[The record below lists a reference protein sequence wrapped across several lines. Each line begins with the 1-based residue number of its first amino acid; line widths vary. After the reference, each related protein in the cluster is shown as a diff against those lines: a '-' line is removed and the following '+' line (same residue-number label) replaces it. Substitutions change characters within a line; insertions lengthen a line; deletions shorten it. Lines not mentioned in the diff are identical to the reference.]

1 MYRGARLPRPSIV
14 KIFCILLLPVA
25 LAADSAPRIGSI
37 DYYGIRKVPESHI
50 QKALGVAVGDAL
62 PASKGD
68 VEDRLADVPGV
79 VLARLEAVC
88 CDGGRSMLFVG
99 IEEKGAAHFALRS
112 APQGDVT
119 LPADLS
125 DPYQDLIA
133 AVERAAQRGST
144 AEDLTHGH
152 ALAADPDARAIQQRF
167 LELVPKHLLEI
178 RDVLRN
184 SADTDQRAMAATLIG
199 YAREKEK
206 VVPDLEYAMQDPDEN
221 VRASA
226 MDALGAIAVLAAKQ
240 PDLEIRISPTWFV
253 EMLNSVVLSDRMKAA
268 KALVNLTDSRPV
280 ATLDLMRERALPSL
294 AEMAQWHSLSYALPP
309 FLLLGRVGG
318 LSDQEIQNRWTQGDR
333 EDMVRDVLSGK
344 KKKRSL

>member
-1 MYRGARLPRPSIV
+1 V

-25 LAADSAPRIGSI
+25 LAAESIPRIGSI
-37 DYYGIRKVPESHI
+37 DFYGIRKVPESHL

-68 VEDRLADVPGV
+68 VEDRLAEVPGV

-99 IEEKGAAHFALRS
+99 IEEKGAAHFALRTQ
-112 APQGDVT
+112 PQGEVT
-119 LPADLS
+119 LPQELS
-125 DPYQDLIA
+125 DPYQELVA

-144 AEDLTHGH
+144 AADLTHGH
-152 ALAADPDARAIQQRF
+152 ALAADPDARAIQESF
-167 LELVPKHLLEI
+167 VKLVPKHLLEI

-199 YAREKEK
+199 YTREKAK

-226 MDALGAIAVLAAKQ
+226 MDALSAIAVLAAKQ
-240 PDLEIRISPTWFV
+240 PDLEIHISPTWFV
-253 EMLNSVVLSDRMKAA
+253 EMLNSVVLSDRIKAA

-280 ATLDLMRERALPSL
+280 TTLDLLRERSLPSL
-294 AEMAQWHSLSYALPP
+294 GEMAQWHSLTYALPP

-318 LSDQEIQNRWTQGDR
+318 FSDKQIQDRWTRGDR
-333 EDMVRDVLSGK
+333 EEMVREVLSSR
-344 KKKRSL
+344 KKRRSLE

>member
-1 MYRGARLPRPSIV
+1 M
-14 KIFCILLLPVA
+14 KIFCILLLPAA
-25 LAADSAPRIGSI
+25 LAAESVPRIGSI
-37 DYYGIRKVPESHI
+37 DFYGIRKVPESHI

-68 VEDRLADVPGV
+68 VEDRLAEVPGV

-99 IEEKGAAHFALRS
+99 IEERGAAHFALRTP
-112 APQGDVT
+112 PQGDVT
-119 LPADLS
+119 LPQELT
-125 DPYQDLIA
+125 DPYQELLT

-144 AEDLTHGH
+144 GEDLTHGH

-167 LELVPKHLLEI
+167 VELVPKHLLEI
-178 RDVLRN
+178 RNVLRN
-184 SADTDQRAMAATLIG
+184 SSDTDQRAMAATLIG
-199 YAREKEK
+199 YAREKAK
-206 VVPDLEYAMQDPDEN
+206 VVADLECAMQDPDEN

-226 MDALGAIAVLAAKQ
+226 MDALGAIAVLAAKK
-240 PDLEIRISPTWFV
+240 PDLEIHISPTWFV
-253 EMLNSVVLSDRMKAA
+253 EMLNSVVLSDRIKAA

-280 ATLDLMRERALPSL
+280 ATLDLLRERALASL

-318 LSDQEIQNRWTQGDR
+318 FKDKDIQDRWTRGDR
-333 EDMVRDVLSGK
+333 EDTVRDVLSGK
-344 KKKRSL
+344 KKRRQ

>member
-1 MYRGARLPRPSIV
+1 M
-14 KIFCILLLPVA
+14 KIFCILLLLPVA
-25 LAADSAPRIGSI
+25 LAADSTPRIGSI

-50 QKALGVAVGDAL
+50 QKALGVAVGDTL

-68 VEDRLADVPGV
+68 VEDRLAEVPGV

-112 APQGDVT
+112 APQGDVM
-119 LPADLS
+119 LPADLT
-125 DPYQDLIA
+125 DPYQNLVT
-133 AVERAAQRGST
+133 AVEGAAQRGST

-152 ALAADPDARAIQQRF
+152 PLAADPDARAIQQRF
-167 LELVPKHLLEI
+167 VELVPKHLLEI

-199 YAREKEK
+199 YAREKAK

-226 MDALGAIAVLAAKQ
+226 MDALGAIAVLAAKK
-240 PDLEIRISPTWFV
+240 PDLEIHISPTWFV
-253 EMLNSVVLSDRMKAA
+253 EMLNSVVLSDRIKAA

-294 AEMAQWHSLSYALPP
+294 AEMAKWHSLSYALPP
-309 FLLLGRVGG
+309 FLLLGRAGG
-318 LSDQEIQNRWTQGDR
+318 LSDKEIQNRWTEGDR
-333 EDMVRDVLSGK
+333 EDMVHEVLSGK
-344 KKKRSL
+344 KKKRSLQ